1 MSRILCIVDGMT
13 DAGFI
18 PADFPS
24 LGFMRLKEY
33 RDTCRG
39 GEPESLSCILHLLGV
54 EDVPP
59 YLRGYAEALG
69 SGVTVGK
76 RDLILRG
83 SWFGIDEQGRCTLPI
98 PAPMRTV
105 VPAGCRYIR
114 LANYR
119 SLLIWKNRADCV
131 EKIVTFPPYECVGEP
146 AERLCPEGCTE
157 LKDAYNN
164 WMRDGRCLIPWGQS
178 VCTELPPFPQRAA
191 VITGTAVVKGI
202 AKLINMDLIYS
213 AGATGDV
220 DTDLR
225 EKCVAALAAAEKY
238 PFVLLHINGADE
250 AAHRKNPREKQ
261 MFLRCVDRKVLRPLL
276 CSGHEI
282 IVTSDH
288 GTDPHTGMHLGVPQ
302 PIFVS
307 R

>member
-18 PADFPS
+18 PADYPA
-24 LGFMRLKEY
+24 LGVMCLKEY

-83 SWFGIDEQGRCTLPI
+83 SWFGIDEQGLCTLPI
-98 PAPMRTV
+98 PAPMKTA
-105 VPAGCRYIR
+105 VPACCRYVQ
-114 LANYR
+114 LGEYR
-119 SLLIWKNRADCV
+119 SLLIWKDRADCV
-131 EKIVTFPPYECVGEP
+131 EKIVTFPPYECAGEP
-146 AERLCPEGCTE
+146 AERLCPKGCAALE
-157 LKDAYNN
+157 DAYKS
-164 WMRDGRCLIPWGQS
+164 WIRSGKCLIPWGQS
-178 VCTELPPFPQRAA
+178 VCAELPPFPQRAA
-191 VITGTAVVKGI
+191 VITGTTVVKGI
-202 AKLINMDLIYS
+202 AKLMGMDLASS
-213 AGATGDV
+213 ADATGDV

-225 EKCVAALAAAEKY
+225 GKCVAALAAAEKY

-250 AAHRKNPREKQ
+250 AAHRKNPREKEF
-261 MFLRCVDRKVLRPLL
+261 FLRRVDREVLRPLL

-282 IVTSDH
+282 IVTADH
-288 GTDPHTGMHLGVPQ
+288 GTDPQSGRHLAVPQ
-302 PIFVS
+302 PVFVS